1 MMSRI
6 LTAVALMI
14 PVIYLIGWSPE
25 WLFLL
30 ALLVTVERA
39 LFECFHIS
47 RQAGFKSFPALG
59 YVAAGL
65 LCLAQAAEL
74 RKPGAWTVAVLA
86 LVVLFTMALAL
97 RWTKDLRQ
105 YLGAVATTL
114 FGILYV
120 GFTLSW
126 LIPLRFSAP
135 GKGQRL
141 IFLLFLVIWA
151 GDIGAFLIGR
161 SLGRHPLSPRLSPKK
176 TVEGALAGLV
186 ASLLVAFALARLF
199 WRTEDLKTIMLLGGL
214 IAVAGQVGDLA
225 ESALKRCAD
234 LKDSA
239 AILPGH
245 GGLLDRIDSL
255 LFAAPTLWLALTLM
269 NLWSL

>member
-6 LTAVALMI
+6 LTALALMI

-39 LFECFHIS
+39 LFEYFHIS
-47 RQAGFKSFPALG
+47 RQAGFRTFPALG
-59 YVAAGL
+59 YVGAGL

-74 RKPGAWTVAVLA
+74 RKPGAWTCVVLA
-86 LVVLFTMALAL
+86 LIVLFMLGLAL
-97 RWTKDLRQ
+97 RWAKDLRQ
-105 YLGAVATTL
+105 YLGAVATTV
-114 FGILYV
+114 FGMLYV
-120 GFTLSW
+120 GFTLSL

-135 GKGQRL
+135 SRGPRL
-141 IFLLFLVIWA
+141 VFLLFLVIWA

-176 TVEGALAGLV
+176 TVEGALGGLA
-186 ASLLVAFALARLF
+186 ASLLVAFAFARLF
-199 WRTEDLKTIMLLGGL
+199 WRTEDLKTIMLLSGL

-255 LFAAPTLWLALTLM
+255 LFAAPTLWLALALM
-269 NLWSL
+269 NLWPL